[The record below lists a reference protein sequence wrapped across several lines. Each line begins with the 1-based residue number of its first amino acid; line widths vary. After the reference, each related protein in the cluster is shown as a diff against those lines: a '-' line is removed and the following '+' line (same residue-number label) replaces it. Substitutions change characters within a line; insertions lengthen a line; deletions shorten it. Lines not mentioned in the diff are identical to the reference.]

1 MSAVSPQTHLEHLAT
16 RRSVREFTAEPVAR
30 ATLERVL
37 AAAQTAPSATNRQPW
52 RFTVITAAAPR
63 AAIVAAVRARTEA
76 IDAIVRTGPHAL
88 EWGTYTDFFW
98 QPLAA
103 APALIIPAVRE
114 HPDTIASY
122 LRSAG
127 ADPERFALPSAMQ
140 PERCAL
146 GTAVM
151 ALLLQAHAEGL
162 GAAWMA
168 GPMVARAEIEAACA
182 IAAPWAAAGAIAIG
196 HPATVPAAP
205 PRRASEHVVRWIED
219 AAADTPEET

>member
-1 MSAVSPQTHLEHLAT
+1 MTPETHFDHLAT
-16 RRSVREFTAEPVAR
+16 RRSVREFTAAPVAR

-52 RFTVITAAAPR
+52 RFTVITAARPR
-63 AAIVAAVRARTEA
+63 AAIVAAVRAATDA

-88 EWGTYTDFFW
+88 EWGSYTDFFW
-98 QPLAA
+98 QPLAG
-103 APALIIPAVRE
+103 APVIIVPAVRD

-127 ADPERFALPSAMQ
+127 ADPERFELPSAMQ

-146 GTAVM
+146 GGAVM
-151 ALLLQAHAEGL
+151 ALMLQAHAEGL

-168 GPMVARAEIEAACA
+168 GPMVARAAIEATCA
-182 IAAPWAAAGAIAIG
+182 ITPPWAAAGAIAIG
-196 HPATVPAAP
+196 HPAMIPAAP
-205 PRRASEHVVRWIED
+205 PRRAPEHVVRWIEAETD
-219 AAADTPEET
+219 EENDR